1 MFVRGRLVLAV
12 TLGCLGLASP
22 GRADDLHQL
31 VTDMLSS
38 NQRMAAAAADVEG
51 SRNLVEVARGGWFPT
66 LTPTVNYGYEHYNKP
81 SGSED
86 TSAYRNEYVASLKQ
100 LLWDFGA
107 VDAGIDRASATH
119 KQSEAIREAVR
130 QGLMLEG
137 VSAYSNLVRA
147 IKQLAFARE
156 SEANI
161 RRQTGLEEAKV
172 SLGSGLSSDVLQA
185 KAQLSG
191 AEAARVQAEFAQA
204 QAQNRFRNIFNK
216 SMENAQTMVMPK
228 VPRDRLP
235 ASHAEALAA
244 ARSNSPS
251 VQAAGYVVEAAK
263 SQREATRASAFF
275 PKVELVGEA
284 KNKRNV
290 AGTLGTQQEMVAKVE
305 VSLPFN
311 LGFTAIN
318 SLKAADS
325 SMVSADRRLADTRD
339 QLEEQVGNAWENY
352 IHQRARAETLRNQA
366 VLANEFLT
374 LARKER
380 QLGNRSL
387 IDVLAGET
395 ALINAQSQAASAEA
409 DVVIAAYTVLAVTGS
424 LDPAFVR

>member
-1 MFVRGRLVLAV
+1 MQGLKPFLVAV
-12 TLGCLGLASP
+12 AIGCAFAAPPAS
-22 GRADDLHQL
+22 ADDLHQL

-38 NQRMAAAAADVEG
+38 NQRMAAASSDMEG
-51 SRNLVEVARGGWFPT
+51 ARNLVEVARGGWYPT
-66 LTPTVNYGYEHYNKP
+66 LTPTINYGYEHYNKP
-81 SGSED
+81 TGSDD
-86 TSAYRNEYVASLKQ
+86 TAAYRNEYIASLKQ
-100 LLWDFGA
+100 LVWDFGA
-107 VDAGIDRASATH
+107 VNANIDRASATY
-119 KQSEAIREAVR
+119 KQSESIRDAVR

-137 VSAYSNLVRA
+137 VSAYANVVRA
-147 IKQLAFARE
+147 QKQLSFARE

-172 SLGSGLSSDVLQA
+172 TLGSGLSSDVLQA

-204 QAQNRFRNIFNK
+204 QAQNRFHNIFSK

-235 ASHAEALAA
+235 ASQADALTL

-251 VQAAGYVVEAAK
+251 VQAAAYVVEAAK
-263 SQREATRASAFF
+263 MQRESTKASAFF
-275 PKVELVGEA
+275 PKIEMVAEA
-284 KNKRNV
+284 RNKRNA
-290 AGTLGTQQEMVAKVE
+290 AGTLGTQQESVAKIE
-305 VSLPFN
+305 ATLPFN

-325 SMVSADRRLADTRD
+325 SMDSADRRLADTRD

-352 IHQRARAETLRNQA
+352 VHQKARAETLRNQA

-409 DVVIAAYTVLAVTGS
+409 DVVIAAYTVLAVTGT
-424 LDPAFVR
+424 LDPEFIR